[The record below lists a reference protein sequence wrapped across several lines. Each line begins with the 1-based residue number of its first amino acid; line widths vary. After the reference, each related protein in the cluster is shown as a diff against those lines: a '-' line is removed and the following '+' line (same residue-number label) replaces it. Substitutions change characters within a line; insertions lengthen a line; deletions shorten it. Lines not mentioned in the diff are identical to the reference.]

1 MSELAKAVFT
11 IQREFEKRFGLKVD
25 VRLTIHDTIQKV
37 DVESADEV
45 ARIVAKELE
54 LCEPRHQSSDD
65 KGYAWIIA
73 EKEGVSL
80 AIFYPYEQ
88 KSKWEGIHWGSI
100 QDSEGKVGR

>member
-1 MSELAKAVFT
+1 MSDLAKAVDT
-11 IQREFEKRFGLKVD
+11 IQREFEKRFGWKVN
-25 VRLTIHDTIQKV
+25 VGLTIHDTIQKV

-54 LCEPRHQSSDD
+54 LCGPRHQSSDD
-65 KGYAWIIA
+65 QECAWVIA

-88 KSKWEGIHWGSI
+88 KERVAECT
-100 QDSEGKVGR
+100 QQ